1 MFTLTDAADL
11 LGFANIANGTAGEGN
26 PAQDNFENKT
36 VKLGADI
43 DLSGIE
49 WTPIGKLDAGTDFK
63 GEFNGD
69 GKTISNLTMTL
80 GDQGNQNG
88 SVIFEM
94 RRKPLEGRH
103 FGKWEVL
110 AYEGCFNHKK
120 MRYLC
125 RCTNCGSIKSIRAD
139 KLKSGKTT
147 QCAECRRAMGK
158 IKN

>member
-1 MFTLTDAADL
+1 M
-11 LGFANIANGTAGEGN
+11 
-26 PAQDNFENKT
+26 
-36 VKLGADI
+36 KLGADI

-49 WTPIGKLDAGTDFK
+49 WTPIGKLDASTDFK

-94 RRKPLEGRH
+94 RRKPLEGRN